1 MSPQVANIHKS
12 IYDAINFSKKQQWT
26 ITNYVVLVY
35 GAIFGLSRYGNPTT
49 IEKAGLSLVALVAWG
64 YAVWLLVQLQGN
76 LGTYREQLA
85 SIYEHWL
92 TKDEYEKLK
101 LRRDQNPALR
111 GVAFLFALIGV
122 VTIGSLLLA
131 YSLWRA

>member
-1 MSPQVANIHKS
+1 MRAEQASETMSDPSPSASPPPPMSPQVANIHKS

-76 LGTYREQLA
+76 LGTSA
-85 SIYEHWL
+85 SSSQVSMN
-92 TKDEYEKLK
+92 T
-101 LRRDQNPALR
+101 
-111 GVAFLFALIGV
+111 G
-122 VTIGSLLLA
+122 
-131 YSLWRA
+131 